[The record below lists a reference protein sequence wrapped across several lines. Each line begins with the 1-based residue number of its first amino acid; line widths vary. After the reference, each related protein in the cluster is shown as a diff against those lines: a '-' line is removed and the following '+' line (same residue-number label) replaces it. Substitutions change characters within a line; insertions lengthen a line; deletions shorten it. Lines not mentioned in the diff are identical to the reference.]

1 MKKGKILISSIII
14 VQLLLLSNCID
25 AINIP
30 FDNQDEE
37 QPDTTTINI
46 FQRFSSPKIKDKEEF
61 LNIHIQETNSY
72 LKTTGEPILP
82 SYQKTIEFPLGT
94 RIKDIKCTYSE
105 VDVIQLPKKIIPAS
119 KPRPYAEKDA
129 LPLEINEQIYTR
141 NTLYPENWYSY
152 KLVGGLNR
160 KSEHTTFL
168 SLQITPVRYNPV
180 KNNMQF
186 INSIKLEILYE
197 EPSEQNFIA
206 DEYDLLII
214 SYDLYKP
221 LLKPLVDH
229 KESHNI
235 KTKLVTIKEIY
246 NSVYFPVEGRDNP
259 EKIKYFIKNAIENW
273 DIMYVML
280 VGNFRKVPIIHT
292 HLETDAGGIYEELYF
307 ATDLYY
313 ADIYDSEGNF
323 SSWDTDNDSVYG
335 EWHDPGSME
344 DKLDLAPDIHL
355 GRLACMFASEVKTLV
370 KKIIH
375 YEENTQGSE
384 WFNTMIVC
392 GGDTFNKNWEGGTD
406 YDEGEVAAE
415 KALEYMSE
423 FNPVRLY
430 ASLDNLLTVNI
441 HNETNKGAG
450 FLYFVGHGNPKYW
463 STHKNGDYA
472 NWTGG
477 WSNKNILKLTNTG
490 MYPILMVGG
499 CHNSEYDVTPLNL
512 LKGILNEGIGYFLY
526 DSEGF
531 GSYYLYNWV
540 LECWS
545 WVFLKN
551 PEGGA
556 IASMGSVG
564 YGGVNIG
571 DYNGN
576 EIPDCIEGLDGWF
589 ETQFFKIYN
598 EENVDILGETYS
610 QVLTDYINTFSVYT
624 DRYDCKI
631 VETHL
636 LLGDPTLKIGGY

>member
-1 MKKGKILISSIII
+1 MKKGKILILSAILVQLILITSSINALNINADFKYREKSDDDTLE
-14 VQLLLLSNCID
+14 VFQLFSPPELK
-25 AINIP
+25 
-30 FDNQDEE
+30 DNG
-37 QPDTTTINI
+37 
-46 FQRFSSPKIKDKEEF
+46 EF
-61 LNIHIQETNSY
+61 LNIHIKETNSFIS
-72 LKTTGEPILP
+72 TTGEPILP
-82 SYQKTIEFPLGT
+82 IYQKTIEFPLGT
-94 RIKDIKCTYSE
+94 RIKDITCSYSE
-105 VDVIQLPKKIIPAS
+105 IKEKKIPKKIIPAS
-119 KPRPYAEKDA
+119 KPLPHAEEQNLIIEK
-129 LPLEINEQIYTR
+129 NEQIYES
-141 NTLYPENWYSY
+141 NLFYPEKWYSY
-152 KLVGGLNR
+152 KLVGGLN
-160 KSEHTTFL
+160 KNNKHTTFL
-168 SLQITPVRYNPV
+168 TIQINPVRYNPV
-180 KNNMQF
+180 KDNLQF
-186 INSIKLEILYE
+186 IDFIILTISYE
-197 EPSEQNFIA
+197 EPTYQIFSA

-214 SYDLYKP
+214 SYDLYKKH
-221 LLKPLVDH
+221 LQSLVDH
-229 KESHNI
+229 KENLAI
-235 KTKLVTIKEIY
+235 KTKLVTVKEIY
-246 NSVYFPVEGRDNP
+246 NSVYFPAIGKDKP

-273 DIMYVML
+273 GINYVML

-292 HLETDAGGIYEELYF
+292 HLETDAGGIYEELYY

-313 ADIYDSEGNF
+313 ADIYDSDGNF
-323 SSWDTDNDSVYG
+323 SSWDTDNDGIYG
-335 EWHDPGSME
+335 EWHDPGIME
-344 DKLDLAPDIHL
+344 DKRDLAPDVHL
-355 GRLACMFASEVKTLV
+355 GRLACIFTSEVKTIV
-370 KKIIH
+370 KKIID
-375 YEENTQGSE
+375 YEENANGSE

-406 YDEGEVAAE
+406 YDEGEVANE
-415 KALEYMSE
+415 KALEYMPE

-430 ASLDNLLTVNI
+430 ASLDNLKTANI
-441 HNETNKGAG
+441 HTETSKGAG

-477 WSNKNILKLTNTG
+477 WSNKDILKLTNEG
-490 MYPILMVGG
+490 MYPIVMVGG

-512 LKGILNEGIGYFLY
+512 IKGILNEGLGYFLY

-551 PEGGA
+551 PDGGA

-564 YGGVNIG
+564 YGGVSIG

-589 ETQFFKIYN
+589 ETQFFRIYN
-598 EENVDILGETYS
+598 EENVEVLGETYS
-610 QVLTDYINTFSVYT
+610 QVLTDYVNTFPVFT